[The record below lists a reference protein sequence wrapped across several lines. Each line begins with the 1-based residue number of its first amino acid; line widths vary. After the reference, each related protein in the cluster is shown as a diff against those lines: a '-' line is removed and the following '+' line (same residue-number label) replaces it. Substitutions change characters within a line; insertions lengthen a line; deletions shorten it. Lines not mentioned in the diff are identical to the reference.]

1 MTSVKIKIMDSPSGT
16 GEGVVCYALRHR
28 RRTRLIVSDRR
39 VALPVNEC
47 DIAVNK
53 AVDMDVARLKRVIA
67 GMEVR
72 GWDYSVDDVA
82 EEYGRQCKAGLLFV
96 FMERVIASLLAN
108 GRVRTS
114 ETYRAALNSFRRFRS
129 GEDVMI
135 DCLDG
140 AMMEAYQ
147 AWLRRRGLVL
157 NTVSFYV
164 RILRAVYN
172 RAVEQGLTA
181 DCRPFRHVY
190 TGVDKTVKRALQ
202 LPVIRKIKNLDLK
215 EAPEL
220 AYARDMFMMSFY
232 LRGMSF
238 VDMAYLRKTDLR
250 AGYIVYRRRKTG
262 RQLVIKWTRA
272 MQQIIDRYPDNNTGY
287 LLPVIRNNSHN
298 ERNTYRNTSYNINH
312 GLKRIAE
319 LVGVSMPLTMYVARH
334 SWATAAK
341 EKGVPVRVISEGMG
355 HDSEATTQIYL
366 ASLDTSVVD
375 RANSLILSS
384 L

>member
-16 GEGVVCYALRHR
+16 GDGVVCYVIRHG
-28 RRTRLIVSDRR
+28 RRTRLIVSGRR
-39 VALPVNEC
+39 VALPVRES
-47 DIAVNK
+47 DIAVHK
-53 AVDMDVARLKRVIA
+53 AVDMDMARLKRVIA
-67 GMEVR
+67 GMEAR

-82 EEYGRQCKAGLLFV
+82 EEYGRQCKSGLLFD

-147 AWLRRRGLVL
+147 AWLRQRGLVP
-157 NTVSFYV
+157 NTVSFYA

-262 RQLVIKWTRA
+262 RQLVIKWTHA

-298 ERNTYRNTSYNINH
+298 ERNAYRNTSYNINH

-319 LVGVSMPLTMYVARH
+319 LVGVSIPLTMYVARH

>member
-16 GEGVVCYALRHR
+16 GEGVVCYVIRHG
-28 RRTRLIVSDRR
+28 RRTRLIVSGRR
-39 VALPVNEC
+39 VALPVRES
-47 DIAVNK
+47 DIAVHK
-53 AVDMDVARLKRVIA
+53 AVDMDMARLKRVIA
-67 GMEVR
+67 GMEAR

-82 EEYGRQCKAGLLFV
+82 EEYGRQCKSGLLFD

-147 AWLRRRGLVL
+147 AWLRRRGLVP
-157 NTVSFYV
+157 NTVSFYA

-272 MQQIIDRYPDNNTGY
+272 MQQIVDRYPDNNTGY

-298 ERNTYRNTSYNINH
+298 ERNAYRNTSYNINH

-319 LVGVSMPLTMYVARH
+319 LVGVSIPLTMYVARH

>member
-16 GEGVVCYALRHR
+16 GEGVVCYVIRHG
-28 RRTRLIVSDRR
+28 RRTRLIVSGRR
-39 VALPVNEC
+39 VALPVRES
-47 DIAVNK
+47 DIAVHK
-53 AVDMDVARLKRVIA
+53 AVDMDMARLKRVIA
-67 GMEVR
+67 GMEAR

-82 EEYGRQCKAGLLFV
+82 EEYGRQCKSGLLFD

-147 AWLRRRGLVL
+147 AWLRRRGLVP
-157 NTVSFYV
+157 NTVSFYA

-272 MQQIIDRYPDNNTGY
+272 MQQIVDRYPDNNTGY

-298 ERNTYRNTSYNINH
+298 ERNAYRNTSYNINH
-312 GLKRIAE
+312 GLKRIGE
-319 LVGVSMPLTMYVARH
+319 LVGVSIPLTMYVARH

>member
-16 GEGVVCYALRHR
+16 GDGVVCYVIRHG
-28 RRTRLIVSDRR
+28 RRTRQIVSGRR
-39 VALPVNEC
+39 VALPVRES
-47 DIAVNK
+47 DIAVHK
-53 AVDMDVARLKRVIA
+53 AVDMDMARLKRVIA
-67 GMEVR
+67 GMEAR

-82 EEYGRQCKAGLLFV
+82 EEYCRQCKSGLLFD

-147 AWLRRRGLVL
+147 AWLRRRGLVP
-157 NTVSFYV
+157 NTVSFYA

-262 RQLVIKWTRA
+262 RQLVIKWTHA

-298 ERNTYRNTSYNINH
+298 ERNAYRNTSYNINH

-319 LVGVSMPLTMYVARH
+319 LVGVSIPLTMYVARH

>member
-16 GEGVVCYALRHR
+16 GDGVVCYVIRHG
-28 RRTRLIVSDRR
+28 RRTRQIVSGRR
-39 VALPVNEC
+39 VALPVRES
-47 DIAVNK
+47 DIAVHK
-53 AVDMDVARLKRVIA
+53 AVDMDMARLKRVIA
-67 GMEVR
+67 GMEAR

-82 EEYGRQCKAGLLFV
+82 EEYGRQCKSGLLFD

-147 AWLRRRGLVL
+147 AWLRRRGLVP
-157 NTVSFYV
+157 NTVSFYA

-262 RQLVIKWTRA
+262 RQLVIKWTHA

-298 ERNTYRNTSYNINH
+298 ERNAYRNTSYNINH

-319 LVGVSMPLTMYVARH
+319 LVGVSIPLTMYVARH

>member
-16 GEGVVCYALRHR
+16 GDGVVCYVIRHG
-28 RRTRLIVSDRR
+28 RRTRLIVSGRR
-39 VALPVNEC
+39 VALPVRES
-47 DIAVNK
+47 DIAVHK
-53 AVDMDVARLKRVIA
+53 AVDMDMARLKRVIA
-67 GMEVR
+67 GMEAR

-82 EEYGRQCKAGLLFV
+82 EEYGRQCKSGLLFD

-147 AWLRRRGLVL
+147 AWLRQRGLVP
-157 NTVSFYV
+157 NTVSFYA

-262 RQLVIKWTRA
+262 RQLVIKWTHA

-298 ERNTYRNTSYNINH
+298 ERNAYRNTSYNINY

-319 LVGVSMPLTMYVARH
+319 LVGVSIPLTMYVARH